1 MTYRAMW
8 PGKAT
13 ELNVSDGAY
22 VGRNNVIARLM
33 WTDERGKSVTGGTD
47 VPIKAPF
54 DGYVHLFPAVH
65 RVFAQDEPLFRI
77 DKP

>member
-8 PGKAT
+8 PGKVT

-22 VGRNNVIARLM
+22 VGKDNVIARLM
-33 WTDERGKSVTGGTD
+33 WTDEHGKSVTAGTA
-47 VPIKAPF
+47 VAIRAPF
-54 DGYVHLFPAVH
+54 DGYVRLFPAISRLFVEN
-65 RVFAQDEPLFRI
+65 EPLFRL